1 MIWQIIIAGEVE
13 AEDTKS
19 LLKVIHTFYLPNRVL
34 VVHSPKAAAS
44 FLSSHLPSLTNM
56 VSLNEQATAYV
67 CENFTCS
74 SPVSD
79 SLSLRKL
86 IDPKQHLKV

>member
-1 MIWQIIIAGEVE
+1 MLQIIIAGEAE

-19 LLKVIHTFYLPNRVL
+19 LLRTVHSFYLPNRVL
-34 VVHSPKAAAS
+34 VVHSRQAGTS
-44 FLSSHLPSLTNM
+44 FLSNNLPSLASM
-56 VSLNEQATAYV
+56 LSLNEQATAYV

-74 SPVSD
+74 APVSD
-79 SLSLRKL
+79 SLKLQKL